1 MGLARTTAAA
11 PNPRGGLDHGREL
24 AVEEAFGSRQS
35 LLAQRHGHGGP
46 LREVLEPYAEGQR
59 HGTADRSSRDTR
71 RRRAEGHP
79 NRQALG
85 DVVERYRRDEQHAAP
100 PARVYPLR
108 VFHLMLRVQVRE
120 H

>member
-59 HGTADRSSRDTR
+59 HGTADRSSRDTKR
-71 RRRAEGHP
+71 RRPKATPTARPSGMLWSVIAETSSTLR
-79 NRQALG
+79 RQL
-85 DVVERYRRDEQHAAP
+85 
-100 PARVYPLR
+100 
-108 VFHLMLRVQVRE
+108 
-120 H
+120 